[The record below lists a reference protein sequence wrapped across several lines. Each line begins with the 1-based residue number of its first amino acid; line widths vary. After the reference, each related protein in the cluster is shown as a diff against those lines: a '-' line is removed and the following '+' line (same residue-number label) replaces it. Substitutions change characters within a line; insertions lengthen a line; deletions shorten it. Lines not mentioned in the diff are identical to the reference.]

1 MANYSPYTDVA
12 SATTWT
18 EGEAL
23 IRDGNTVAWYDFSD
37 ASTITKD
44 GSNLVSAWNDK
55 LAGGINLA
63 ATGAAKPLAQATGIL
78 FDGTAQYMQA
88 GPFDAVSMPLTGY
101 LIVKQVSWTIG
112 DILCQYYNINQG
124 IIKQVT
130 SSPYIIQNIDWYSD
144 TLAVGSFG
152 IIQSHMLAANSFGR
166 INNSAAITGTQR
178 SYTGTLSYLAIGSLT
193 GGITPA
199 NIEVKGWV
207 IRKVDDDATNET
219 KIYNYL
225 KAYYSI

>member
-1 MANYSPYTDVA
+1 
-12 SATTWT
+12 
-18 EGEAL
+18 
-23 IRDGNTVAWYDFSD
+23 
-37 ASTITKD
+37 
-44 GSNLVSAWNDK
+44 
-55 LAGGINLA
+55 
-63 ATGAAKPLAQATGIL
+63 
-78 FDGTAQYMQA
+78 
-88 GPFDAVSMPLTGY
+88 
-101 LIVKQVSWTIG
+101 
-112 DILCQYYNINQG
+112 
-124 IIKQVT
+124 
-130 SSPYIIQNIDWYSD
+130 
-144 TLAVGSFG
+144 
-152 IIQSHMLAANSFGR
+152 MLAANSFGR